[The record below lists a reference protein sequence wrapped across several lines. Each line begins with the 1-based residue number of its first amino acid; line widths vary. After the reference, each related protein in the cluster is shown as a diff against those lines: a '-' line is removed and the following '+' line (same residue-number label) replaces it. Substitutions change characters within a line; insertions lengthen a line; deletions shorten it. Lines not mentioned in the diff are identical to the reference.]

1 MITLTKDSTTYST
14 KIDEDDFEAILEYEE
29 QLSDLDQTINVQ
41 LRQMG
46 VENKYRSEYPG
57 YFSVDIPVEYDDPEM
72 HKDISDIIT
81 EQIEKATTF
90 KKKVA
95 E

>member
-1 MITLTKDSTTYST
+1 MITLTKDSTTYT
-14 KIDEDDFEAILEYEE
+14 VKIDEDDFEAILEYEE
-29 QLSDLDQTINVQ
+29 QLSDLDQTISIQ

-46 VENKYRSEYPG
+46 VQNDYRSEYPG
-57 YFSVDIPVEYDDPEM
+57 YFSVDIPVEYDDSEM
-72 HKDISDIIT
+72 HKDISNIIT
-81 EQIEKATTF
+81 EQVEKATPF